1 MSGRAVVLRVLL
13 LLFAV
18 AIFVATGEIALR
30 VIYRD
35 AGKRTLGGPG
45 GRSFEHLSIRGD
57 QRGRYDTGPR
67 TPGTPRIMIVGDSI
81 TWGQG
86 VRDWENTWPEQL
98 ARALEQAGTP
108 HQIAVAAMPGRD
120 IAAHVEEV
128 ERSIARVKPDVFIY
142 QWYVNDIEVDVRR
155 PSNIRSWQQWS
166 GHQWLRQRSYLYY
179 FADNRLATYLPP
191 PDRSYVDYILQDYAP
206 GTLEWTEFERYFHTL
221 AMRAKEAA
229 QTRILV
235 IYPQVPFRGT
245 APLKSIYDRVTA
257 LAGAHRLAI
266 PPAGWIRYS
275 GALLDRVDASPR
287 QVLQASAGKG
297 PLVETRDYYF
307 PAGPHDVVVT
317 VSLDETPH
325 TSGTSGSSGTLG
337 TLDLIDAATSE
348 VLSTSQLSAQP
359 RAGWQELPAQVTVA
373 GRGRRARIRISV
385 GETAAFS
392 LAKIDVRADYGFSV
406 VDLTEPLNTF
416 NTHASIFDAHPNER
430 SHKVIAE
437 KVFEALEKTAARR

>member
-1 MSGRAVVLRVLL
+1 MSGRAVVIRVLL
-13 LLFAV
+13 LLLAV

-108 HQIAVAAMPGRD
+108 HQIAVEAMPGRD

-142 QWYVNDIEVDVRR
+142 QWYVNDIEIESRR
-155 PSNIRSWQQWS
+155 PRDIRSWQQWS
-166 GHQWLRQRSYLYY
+166 GHQSLRQWSYLYY

-257 LAGAHRLAI
+257 LAGARRLAI

-275 GALLDRVDASPR
+275 GTLLDRVDVSPR
-287 QVLQASAGKG
+287 QVLQASPGKG

-307 PAGPHDVVVT
+307 PAGPQEVVVT
-317 VSLDETPH
+317 ASLEKTPR
-325 TSGTSGSSGTLG
+325 TTLAILG

-348 VLSTSQLSAQP
+348 VLSTSPLTAQP
-359 RAGWQELPAQVTVA
+359 QAGWQEVSAQVTVPE
-373 GRGRRARIRISV
+373 RGRRARIRISL

-392 LAKIDVRADYGFSV
+392 LAQIDVRAGYGFSV

-416 NTHASIFDAHPNER
+416 NTHASIFDAHANER
-430 SHKVIAE
+430 AHTVVAE